1 MLPVPHPAAGS
12 PGPVVNRVGVMPLPE
27 AVLFDND
34 GLVLDTEAVWSR
46 GEQELFAARGL
57 EFTIDHKLS
66 LVGSPAHVAGQKLA
80 RFLNEPGREDD
91 LIAELDELVLRE
103 LEGGVDAMV
112 GALEL
117 IELLRE
123 NRVPVGLVSNSP
135 RLFIE
140 RSHRMADS
148 GMPFDTVISAHEVPE
163 PKPAPDP
170 YLEGCRQLGVEPSK
184 RVFALED
191 SPSGVKAG
199 RAAGLF
205 VIGVPSVPGIDLAG
219 ADLVVPSL
227 EHESVLDVM
236 GLTAWRS
243 ASTGC

>member
-1 MLPVPHPAAGS
+1 
-12 PGPVVNRVGVMPLPE
+12 MPLPE

-46 GEQELFAARGL
+46 GEQKLFAVRGR
-57 EFTIDHKLS
+57 EFTIDHKRS
-66 LVGSPAHVAGQKLA
+66 LVGSPAHIAGEKLA
-80 RFLNEPGREDD
+80 RFLDEPGREEE

-117 IELLRE
+117 IELLRD

-140 RSHRMADS
+140 RSHQVAAS
-148 GMPFDTVISAHEVPE
+148 GMPFDAVISAHEVPA

-170 YLEGCRQLGVEPSK
+170 YLEGCRQLGVVPSK

-191 SPSGVKAG
+191 SPSGVEAG
-199 RAAGLF
+199 LAAGLF
-205 VIGVPSVPGIDLAG
+205 VIGVPSVPGVDLTG
-219 ADLVVPSL
+219 ADLVVSSL
-227 EHESVLDVM
+227 EHESVLEIL
-236 GLTAWRS
+236 GIATRA
-243 ASTGC
+243 TGY

>member
-1 MLPVPHPAAGS
+1 
-12 PGPVVNRVGVMPLPE
+12 MPLPE

-46 GEQELFAARGL
+46 GEQELFAVRGR
-57 EFTIDHKLS
+57 EFTIDHKRS
-66 LVGSPAHVAGQKLA
+66 LVGSPAHIAGQKLA
-80 RFLNEPGREDD
+80 RFLDEPGREDE

-123 NRVPVGLVSNSP
+123 HQVPVGLVSNSP

-140 RSHRMADS
+140 RSHRVAES

-170 YLEGCRQLGVEPSK
+170 YLAGCRQLGVVPSK

-191 SPSGVKAG
+191 SPSGVEAG
-199 RAAGLF
+199 LAAGLF
-205 VIGVPSVPGIDLAG
+205 VIGVPSVPGVELTG
-219 ADLVVPSL
+219 ADLIAPSL
-227 EHESVLDVM
+227 EHESVLDAL
-236 GLTAWRS
+236 GIAARS
-243 ASTGC
+243 PTGY